1 MPGGSPIPNRYIKS
15 DLKSHRM
22 WWEEER
28 PIRWPYMKILREY
41 STLKEFYPEINPYVE
56 AYKMRE
62 NVWALFQESMDGAGD
77 LWMYVIN
84 GPERVLLIDTG
95 FGVGDLKGLVQHL
108 VGTEKEILVANT
120 HHHYDHAYGNAQF
133 DRCYCH
139 QDEAFSMRRTMNPH
153 IWDYLF
159 DENGR
164 NIYTEFDRRDIIPY
178 RDYELIPIPTG
189 HRFDLGGGYEVEAIP
204 LRGHSAGQCAYL
216 DHHNHIIF
224 TGDIG
229 GAGRK
234 YEGDPCADNC
244 TIETLWRDMRVV
256 VSHLGEIEAMFPGH
270 GMLDVTSS
278 LLRYELDALDR
289 IMKNPENADS
299 IKTVVRNGQEQ
310 VQYAMNI
317 HQGTAVKYNLTNV
330 FRQTPYRR

>member
-1 MPGGSPIPNRYIKS
+1 MPGGSPVPNRYIKS
-15 DLKSHRM
+15 ELKSHRLL
-22 WWEEER
+22 WEEER

-41 STLKEFYPEINPYVE
+41 STLKEFYPDINPYVE
-56 AYKMRE
+56 AYRMRE

-108 VGTEKEILVANT
+108 VGSDKEILVANT

-133 DRCYCH
+133 ARCYCH
-139 QDEAFSMRRTMNPH
+139 QDEEFSMRRTMNPH

-159 DENGR
+159 DENGK
-164 NIYTEFDRRDIIPY
+164 NIYTEFNRNDIIPY
-178 RDYELIPIPTG
+178 QEYELIPIPTG
-189 HRFDLGGGYEVEAIP
+189 YRFDLGKGYEVEAIP

-229 GAGRK
+229 GAGRR

-244 TIETLWRDMRVV
+244 TVETLWRDMQV
-256 VSHLGEIEAMFPGH
+256 A
-270 GMLDVTSS
+270 
-278 LLRYELDALDR
+278 AL
-289 IMKNPENADS
+289 
-299 IKTVVRNGQEQ
+299 
-310 VQYAMNI
+310 
-317 HQGTAVKYNLTNV
+317 
-330 FRQTPYRR
+330 